1 MDPVTPQNSAAKQ
14 DQIASGSPWQPAF
27 PHSVGDFQWA
37 DSRRAAQMR
46 KSAALVMPPGST
58 SAPAMVACSIPYT
71 RGCWGNI
78 KWQSL
83 GPAASTS
90 NSTKGTPLKTGLIVV
105 FVVCACTDSSTV
117 LHKIP
122 GMESLSPVS

>member
-58 SAPAMVACSIPYT
+58 SAPAMVAC
-71 RGCWGNI
+71 RGDGDGPVDRLGTHKTIYKYINI
-78 KWQSL
+78 DY
-83 GPAASTS
+83 
-90 NSTKGTPLKTGLIVV
+90 I
-105 FVVCACTDSSTV
+105 
-117 LHKIP
+117 
-122 GMESLSPVS
+122 